1 MNRGRDLEAQSAQCS
16 KELTVKQRA
25 IADLVVKCHEL
36 QAELQRQTSGE
47 AGHAQASQCS
57 QGPPTEGH
65 NRVYEFAAGRGT
77 ASVLDKVR
85 DGLSAAGAVLGSQR
99 SHSDLPA
106 LSSVRWLREDSHR
119 VQMPHNKDHTTSAH
133 VSTAHTGDGATT
145 VQDVRDMSTT
155 VAEGIASTL
164 LLLNPFAA
172 TSSSSTQPSAVLPYM
187 LKRTAHMG
195 SPHRISD
202 PRSDLAAQSIPS
214 SWPKPESEEMLFDSH
229 SERSLDGDE
238 QCNVTV
244 MP

>member
-1 MNRGRDLEAQSAQCS
+1 MNRASDLEAQSAQCRE
-16 KELTVKQRA
+16 ELTAKQRA

-36 QAELQRQTSGE
+36 QAELQQQTSGE

-57 QGPPTEGH
+57 QVPTEGH
-65 NRVYEFAAGRGT
+65 NRVYESAAGRGT

-119 VQMPHNKDHTTSAH
+119 VQMPRNNDHTTSAH
-133 VSTAHTGDGATT
+133 VSTARAGDGATM
-145 VQDVRDMSTT
+145 VQDVRDMSNT
-155 VAEGIASTL
+155 VAEGIASTF

-172 TSSSSTQPSAVLPYM
+172 TSSSSTHPSAVLPYM
-187 LKRTAHMG
+187 LKRTAHTG

-202 PRSDLAAQSIPS
+202 RSDLAAQSIPS
-214 SWPKPESEEMLFDSH
+214 SSPKPEWEEMLFGSH
-229 SERSLDGDE
+229 SDCSLYGDE